1 MLITSVSPE
10 TWPRLRKRVL
20 AFVANY
26 KDRHI
31 TPETNSRLRSLTGD
45 DLAGIGSIVLLATE
59 QNRLLGVLACKE
71 HGQDFSLAVVRKAE
85 RSKGVGKELL
95 RRAIAELGKFHVE
108 IASDNVPSL
117 KLAFACG
124 LRAHS
129 VFVRDTG
136 KVVLR
141 LKTDGPQALALGL
154 RERNTPA
161 RN

>member
-1 MLITSVSPE
+1 MMITKVTPE

-20 AFVANY
+20 AFVANH

-31 TPETNSRLRSLTGD
+31 TSETSSKLRSMTREEIAD
-45 DLAGIGSIVLLATE
+45 MGSIVLVATE
-59 QNRLLGVLACKE
+59 QKSLLGVLACQDY
-71 HGQDFSLAVVRKAE
+71 GQVFSLAVVRKTE
-85 RSKGVGKELL
+85 RSKGVGKGLL
-95 RRAIAELGKFHVE
+95 RRAIDELGAFHVE

-124 LRAHS
+124 LRAHN

-141 LKTDGPQALALGL
+141 LKTGS
-154 RERNTPA
+154 PA
-161 RN
+161 ASHEL

>member
-1 MLITSVSPE
+1 MLITRVNIA

-20 AFVANY
+20 TFVATH

-31 TPETNSRLRSLTGD
+31 TPETSSRLRSLKRD
-45 DLAGIGSIVLLATE
+45 ELAELGSIVLVASE

-71 HGQDFSLAVVRKAE
+71 HGKAFSLAVVRKTE
-85 RSKGVGKELL
+85 RSKGVGKQLL
-95 RRAIAELGKFHVE
+95 QRAIVELEEFHVE

-124 LRAHS
+124 LKAYS

-141 LKTDGPQALALGL
+141 LKTWPQTASS
-154 RERNTPA
+154 EH
-161 RN
+161 